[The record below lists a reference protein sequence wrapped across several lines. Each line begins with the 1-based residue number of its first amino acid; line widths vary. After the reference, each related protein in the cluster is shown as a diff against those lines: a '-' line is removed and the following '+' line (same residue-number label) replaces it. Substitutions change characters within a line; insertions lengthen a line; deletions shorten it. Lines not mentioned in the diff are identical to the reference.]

1 VKVALG
7 MVIMIGAG
15 VGLML
20 PSSRGGG
27 ASGEAPPEIAAASAS
42 QAGPAPAQP
51 HPEPE
56 ETRLTRAPSGHFHT
70 EALVNGEPVD
80 FIVDT
85 GATTIALTM
94 ADARRIGIAFD
105 RANFQVVGT
114 GASGPV
120 RGQEVMIDHVSVD
133 GKEVQSLR
141 SVVLEGLETS
151 LLGQTYLSQIG
162 SVEMSGDEM
171 ILR

>member
-7 MVIMIGAG
+7 LVIVIGAG

-20 PSSRGGG
+20 PSARGD
-27 ASGEAPPEIAAASAS
+27 EAPPVSTSTSAAEP
-42 QAGPAPAQP
+42 GLAPAQP
-51 HPEPE
+51 TNAPE
-56 ETRLTRAPSGHFHT
+56 ETRLARAPSGHFHAH
-70 EALVNGEPVD
+70 ALVNGASVE

-94 ADARRIGIAFD
+94 ADARRIGIPFD
-105 RANFQVVGT
+105 RANFQIVGT
-114 GASGPV
+114 GAGGPV
-120 RGQEVMIDHVSVD
+120 RGQEVTIGTVSVD

-141 SVVLEGLETS
+141 GVVLEGLETS
-151 LLGQTYLSQIG
+151 LLGQAYLSQIG